1 MYPITLSE
9 ALYIEASNDRLS
21 NDWGRE
27 RVERRPL
34 QGSPLHSIP
43 TSLWG
48 IAKTSED
55 IGGGGMPSD
64 KVI

>member
-1 MYPITLSE
+1 MDPITFSE
-9 ALYIEASNDRLS
+9 DLYIEASNDRLS

-48 IAKTSED
+48 IAKRSEY
-55 IGGGGMPSD
+55 IGGIGRPSD